1 MKRFAIVAVAAI
13 AAVAGLAAWAI
24 GIVSAPHETGYFAPV
39 FSPDG
44 QSILAIARDARA
56 VVTGFGVETFTPPA
70 TVRLQRDRFSLVRI
84 RVSDG
89 SLTVVESFPPS
100 PLEGASI
107 KAYHGAIFGSPR
119 AHLRWADADH
129 LEYEIGVTRH
139 DSPFSRTFVVRKVWD
154 RQSGAYVT
162 SAPWEERSTSMGGLE
177 AQQLHGELEAIAV
190 PGEEAMPCAVSLL
203 SRDGAAR
210 TLVQTRRCRSKYPEG
225 ITASVLG
232 SASRRADIERSET
245 IRTAYADLVSRGRDA
260 GLSEGDAMLGANK
273 EMQRRGYF
281 PKDPTLVAEATG
293 CDAASPLFA
302 ITDMEFTVG
311 LFPDIAA
318 AIAQPGAEVDKSMGA
333 YIMHSDYTTSRDI
346 NEYLAADRSIFFVRA
361 RGRCWRMTIR

>member
-1 MKRFAIVAVAAI
+1 
-13 AAVAGLAAWAI
+13 
-24 GIVSAPHETGYFAPV
+24 
-39 FSPDG
+39 
-44 QSILAIARDARA
+44 
-56 VVTGFGVETFTPPA
+56 
-70 TVRLQRDRFSLVRI
+70 
-84 RVSDG
+84 
-89 SLTVVESFPPS
+89 
-100 PLEGASI
+100 
-107 KAYHGAIFGSPR
+107 
-119 AHLRWADADH
+119 
-129 LEYEIGVTRH
+129 
-139 DSPFSRTFVVRKVWD
+139 
-154 RQSGAYVT
+154 
-162 SAPWEERSTSMGGLE
+162 
-177 AQQLHGELEAIAV
+177 
-190 PGEEAMPCAVSLL
+190 
-203 SRDGAAR
+203 
-210 TLVQTRRCRSKYPEG
+210 VQTRRCRSKYPEG